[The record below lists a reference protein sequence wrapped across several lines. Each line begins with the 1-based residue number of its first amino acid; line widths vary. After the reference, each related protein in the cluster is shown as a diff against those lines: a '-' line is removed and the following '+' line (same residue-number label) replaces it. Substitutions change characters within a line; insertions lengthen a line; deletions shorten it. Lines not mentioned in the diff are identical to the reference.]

1 MMTEQQKPES
11 LKRLDL
17 KVSQQRFFMGFET
30 LWAAWAKPFLAIGLA
45 LILLLSGAITALPLY
60 PRLGLLVVLV
70 ALIIWTALPLFNQ
83 KRIKRLA
90 ALRKLEQASQV
101 DHRGISSAHDELATE
116 IMDPRA
122 ESLWTEHKQR
132 QLAQLKSVKVAPPQS
147 RWRQFDPYA
156 LRVPVALGLVAALFL
171 GQGSLTQNFRE
182 AVRITPAVPAIPLS
196 LDAWLKPPAYTG
208 RPPVLLTSPAMT
220 AKLATGS
227 DIEVPEKSV
236 FTLRVSGADDPQVAF
251 LGTTGQ
257 ALTDVEVKSETKN
270 GALTAEA
277 LLDRPATIVVTDGGK
292 ELARFPIA
300 LLPDAPPT
308 ITLTEKAAT
317 DSKGNLTLK
326 WQAQDDYGVRKLSG
340 EVELADEQN
349 GETGFESNG
358 IFLFDAPELK
368 FALRRGNS
376 KDETGSSRFD
386 LAKHPWAGFEV
397 TLNMTATDAAG
408 QEGKLEPQTFKMP
421 ERVFSRPL
429 PRALIEQRK
438 QLVLYPERAGHV
450 AKLIDTLNLYPKG
463 LFEGHTPSLMMGA
476 IASRLRN
483 ASGYSDIH
491 YAMDE
496 MWELAVKL
504 EEGSL
509 SDLRAELK
517 ALKEELEKALRE
529 GAPQERIAELMDKLR
544 GAMDK
549 YLDAMREE
557 SERRSAEG
565 EQAPPQDGEGKSISR
580 QDLEKM
586 LRDMEEMSKGGNNDM
601 AQQMLDELDKL
612 LQNLQPGG
620 EQQAGEG
627 DNDLGDMMQGLG
639 DMMKKQ
645 KRLMDDTQRM
655 PGQGQEPGEQGQGE
669 GQQPGQQGEG
679 QQPGQEGQGEGQQ
692 QGQGKGLSQRQQQ
705 LKKQL
710 EGLRGQGGQNKSLE
724 DAERAMG
731 EAGESLE
738 RGDKEGALQ
747 KQSEAMDN
755 LRKGAQELAEQMR
768 EQGQGR
774 QGNQARDGEGR
785 SGQDDPLGR
794 PRATKNPDEGPDK
807 DMVPTERAQQRARE
821 ILEMLRS
828 KANERDLSDQ
838 EKAYIDRLLRGLY

>member
-1 MMTEQQKPES
+1 MTEQQKPDS
-11 LKRLDL
+11 LKRLDR
-17 KVSQQRFFMGFET
+17 KVSWQRFFMGFET
-30 LWAAWAKPFLAIGLA
+30 LWAAWAKPLLAIGVA

-60 PRLGLLVVLV
+60 PRLALLAILA
-70 ALIIWTALPLFNQ
+70 ALIVWTLLPLFNQ

-90 ALRKLEQASQV
+90 ALRKLEQASNV
-101 DHRGISSAHDELATE
+101 DHRGLSSAHDELATE

-122 ESLWTEHKQR
+122 ETLWAEHKQR
-132 QLAQLKSVKVAPPQS
+132 QLAQLKSVKLAPPQS

-171 GQGSLTQNFRE
+171 GQGSFTQNLRE
-182 AVRITPAVPAIPLS
+182 AVRITPAVPAIPLN
-196 LDAWLKPPAYTG
+196 LDAWLKPPTYTG
-208 RPPVLLTSPAMT
+208 RPPVLLTSPVMKEKFAS
-220 AKLATGS
+220 GGE
-227 DIEVPEKSV
+227 IEVPEKSV
-236 FTLRVSGADDPQVAF
+236 FTLRVSGADDPKLRF
-251 LGTTGQ
+251 IGSDGKTLS
-257 ALTDVEVKSETKN
+257 DVEVKSDVKN
-270 GALTAEA
+270 GTLTAEA
-277 LLDRPATIVVTDGGK
+277 TLARPASIIVSDGNT
-292 ELARFPIA
+292 ELARWPVA

-308 ITLTEKAAT
+308 IALTEKAAN

-326 WQAQDDYGVRKLSG
+326 WQAKDDYGVRKVTG
-340 EVELADEQN
+340 EVELADEQD
-349 GETGFESNG
+349 GGTGFESNG
-358 IFLFDAPELK
+358 IFLFDPPELK

-386 LAKHPWAGFEV
+386 LAKHPWAGFNV
-397 TLNMTATDAAG
+397 TLNMTAIDAAG

-421 ERVFSRPL
+421 ERVFSRAL
-429 PRALIEQRK
+429 PRALIEQRR
-438 QLVLYPERAGHV
+438 QLVLFPERAGHV
-450 AKLIDTLNLYPKG
+450 GKLIDTLNLYPVG
-463 LFEGHTPSLMMGA
+463 LFEGRTPSIMMGA

-491 YAMDE
+491 FAMDQ
-496 MWELAVKL
+496 MWDLAVKL

-549 YLDAMREE
+549 YLDAMRDEA
-557 SERRSAEG
+557 ERRAAEG
-565 EQAPPQDGEGKSISR
+565 NQPPQQQGDQGKSISR
-580 QDLEKM
+580 EDLEKM
-586 LRDMEEMSKGGNNDM
+586 LKDMEEMSKGGNNDM
-601 AQQMLDELDKL
+601 AQQMLEELDKL
-612 LQNLQPGG
+612 LQNLEPGG
-620 EQQAGEG
+620 QQQAGEG
-627 DNDLGDMMQGLG
+627 DGNMEDMMQGLG

-645 KRLMDDTQRM
+645 KRLMDETQRM
-655 PGQGQEPGEQGQGE
+655 PGQG
-669 GQQPGQQGEG
+669 
-679 QQPGQEGQGEGQQ
+679 
-692 QGQGKGLSQRQQQ
+692 KGLSDRQRQLQ
-705 LKKQL
+705 KQL

-774 QGNQARDGEGR
+774 ENRNARDGEGM
-785 SGQDDPLGR
+785 GGDDDPLGR
-794 PRATKNPDEGPDK
+794 PRATRNPDDGPDK

-821 ILEMLRS
+821 ILETLRS

>member
-1 MMTEQQKPES
+1 MSEQTKPES
-11 LKRLDL
+11 LKRLDR
-17 KVSQQRFFMGFET
+17 KVGWQRFFMGFES
-30 LWAAWAKPFLAIGLA
+30 LWSAWAKPLLLVGVA
-45 LILLLSGAITALPLY
+45 LILLLSGALTALPLY
-60 PRLGLLVVLV
+60 PRLGLLAILA
-70 ALIIWTALPLFNQ
+70 ALIVWSLLPLFGL

-90 ALRKLEQASQV
+90 ALRKLEQASHV
-101 DHRGISSAHDELATE
+101 DHRGISSADDELAAE
-116 IMDPRA
+116 FMDPRV
-122 ESLWTEHKQR
+122 ESLWVEHKHR
-132 QLAQLKSVKVAPPQS
+132 QLAQLKSVKLVPPQS
-147 RWRQFDPYA
+147 RWRDFDPYA
-156 LRVPVALGLVAALFL
+156 LRVPVTLGLVAALIL
-171 GQGSLTQNFRE
+171 GQGSLMQNLRE

-196 LDAWLKPPAYTG
+196 IDAWLKPPAYTG
-208 RPPVLLTSPAMT
+208 RPPLLLTSPVMT
-220 AKLATGS
+220 EKLATGT

-236 FTLRVSGADDPQVAF
+236 FTLRVSGADDPQIKL
-251 LGTTGQ
+251 LGTTGE
-257 ALTDVEVKSETKN
+257 LLSDVLIKTETKN
-270 GALTAEA
+270 GALTSEA
-277 LLDRPATIVVTDGGK
+277 TLERPVSIVIIDGGK

-300 LLPDAPPT
+300 LLPDAPP
-308 ITLTEKAAT
+308 IVALTDKPAA

-340 EVELADEQN
+340 EVELADEQE

-358 IFLFDAPELK
+358 IFLFDPPEIK

-376 KDETGSSRFD
+376 KDEKGSSRFD
-386 LAKHPWAGFEV
+386 LAKHPWAGFIV
-397 TLNMTATDAAG
+397 TLNMTAIDAAG
-408 QEGKLEPQTFKMP
+408 QVGKLQPQSFKMP

-463 LFEGHTPSLMMGA
+463 LFEGRTPSLMMGA

-491 YAMDE
+491 YAMDQ
-496 MWELAVKL
+496 MWDLAVKL

-549 YLDAMREE
+549 YLDALREE

-565 EQAPPQDGEGKSISR
+565 EQSPQQQGDQGKSVSR
-580 QDLEKM
+580 EDLEKM
-586 LRDMEEMSKGGNNDM
+586 LRDMEEMSKNGNNDM

-612 LQNLQPGG
+612 LQNLEPGG
-620 EQQAGEG
+620 QQQAGEG
-627 DNDLGDMMQGLG
+627 EGSMEDMMQGLG

-645 KRLMDDTQRM
+645 KRLMDETQRM
-655 PGQGQEPGEQGQGE
+655 PGEGQEPG
-669 GQQPGQQGEG
+669 QQEPGQQGEG
-679 QQPGQEGQGEGQQ
+679 QQPGEGKGEGQQ
-692 QGQGKGLSQRQQQ
+692 EGQGKGLSQRQQQ

-731 EAGESLE
+731 EAGEALGK
-738 RGDKEGALQ
+738 GDKDNALQ
-747 KQSEAMDN
+747 KQGEAMEN

-768 EQGQGR
+768 EQGQGQQNR
-774 QGNQARDGEGR
+774 EARDGEGR
-785 SGQDDPLGR
+785 GGKDDPLGR
-794 PRATKNPDEGPDK
+794 PRSTKNPDDGPDE

-821 ILEMLRS
+821 ILETLRS